1 MSTMW
6 KPGRLG
12 HLDLFGKGLVA
23 MCPKSPSRNCGRR
36 SDHDPRKM
44 AWNTKLWVVDW
55 TDGRVEMEVVVWRT
69 ILLDETGSDV
79 KWSAAEQWRMRLD
92 VEERQMRNA
101 EHDDVDEKSASCGVE
116 GSGRERWVV
125 CPDGRSGTWT
135 GTNGRPG
142 VSEIEHHAVEVVDHD
157 VDVVEGVR
165 DCVVVRDGGGGD
177 ASLGPE
183 KRHVTEEVQRSG
195 RVVDKDRKSPV
206 DEQAQCVPVA
216 GDGDGCSGGGAGIG
230 GGGNDDGGS
239 GAPVA
244 GVVDGG
250 VDVGG

>member
-1 MSTMW
+1 MW
-6 KPGRLG
+6 KPGR
-12 HLDLFGKGLVA
+12 
-23 MCPKSPSRNCGRR
+23 
-36 SDHDPRKM
+36 
-44 AWNTKLWVVDW
+44 VDW
-55 TDGRVEMEVVVWRT
+55 TDGRVEMEVVVWRA

-206 DEQAQCVPVA
+206 DEQAQCVPE
-216 GDGDGCSGGGAGIG
+216 SGWPLARVQR
-230 GGGNDDGGS
+230 S
-239 GAPVA
+239 MPK
-244 GVVDGG
+244 
-250 VDVGG
+250 VGGTRFGNSYHVEPNFWSPASNNIQI